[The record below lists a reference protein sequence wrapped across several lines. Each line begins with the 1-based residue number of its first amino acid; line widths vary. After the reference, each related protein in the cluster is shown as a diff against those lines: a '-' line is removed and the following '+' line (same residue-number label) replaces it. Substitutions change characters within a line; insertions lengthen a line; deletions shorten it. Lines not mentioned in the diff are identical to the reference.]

1 MITYSKNKPLQTLR
15 DGAIK
20 ASIWQ
25 NASEKGPF
33 YSVEFSR
40 TYKTG
45 EVFKDSGSF
54 SGSDLLKISRL
65 AEAAYAFIADRRQQE
80 AVGAKPSA
88 AIDGGAA

>member
-1 MITYSKNKPLQTLR
+1 MTSTTKNKPLQTLR

-25 NASEKGPF
+25 NASEKGAF

-40 TYKTG
+40 TDKSG

-65 AEAAYAFIADRRQQE
+65 AEAAYGFIANQRQQDA
-80 AVGAKPSA
+80 AVAKQSA